1 MILQALKSYYDRK
14 AAEPDS
20 DIAPAGWV
28 ASCLD
33 YIINIDLDGNY
44 RGIECVQEIRGKKVI
59 SKPMILPNIG
69 KQALKHSNSG
79 KDANLLWDNTS
90 FVLGLGPKGDLKI
103 QSMIAVIDDWFPNSN
118 NPEIKAVK
126 AFLSK
131 GFTNRKHF
139 YELTNHKDSGEAIC
153 SGQPK
158 VSFRVHPSEHPVIFE
173 SPEVKE
179 LIRKRRLS
187 GENNKDE
194 ILGVCLITGE
204 QHVPIELTHSVI
216 KGVWKAQSSGA
227 TIIGF
232 NQDSFLS
239 YGKKQSAN
247 APVGKDAASAY
258 VKALNYL
265 LSSKQRMQVGDA
277 STVFWSERK
286 TRFESDFAFFFSEP
300 PKDDPSAGTDRIR
313 NLFDSVN
320 TGAYQEDTGDE
331 RFFVLGLSPNI
342 ARIAVR
348 FWQVGTVSEFAG
360 RIRQHFDDLRLC
372 KPPREPEY
380 YSLWR
385 LLVNIAT
392 QDESKNIP
400 PNIGGDFMR
409 SILTGAPYPASLLQ
423 AALRRIKSDT
433 ERRVTPVRAALIK
446 AYLNRYYRK
455 HSENK
460 YKEITMALDVDQQ
473 SIGYQIG
480 RLFAVLEKIQEEA
493 NPGLNSTIRERFY
506 SSACSSPVTVFAT
519 LLRLKNHHLAK
530 LENRGRAVNFE
541 RLIGEIVGRIS
552 DFPAHLDMHEQGRF
566 AIGYYHQRQNFF
578 EKREKTDQEKG
589 ERDGIEQTV

>member
-1 MILQALKSYYDRK
+1 M
-14 AAEPDS
+14 
-20 DIAPAGWV
+20 
-28 ASCLD
+28 
-33 YIINIDLDGNY
+33 
-44 RGIECVQEIRGKKVI
+44 
-59 SKPMILPNIG
+59 
-69 KQALKHSNSG
+69 
-79 KDANLLWDNTS
+79 
-90 FVLGLGPKGDLKI
+90 F
-103 QSMIAVIDDWFPNSN
+103 
-118 NPEIKAVK
+118 
-126 AFLSK
+126 
-131 GFTNRKHF
+131 
-139 YELTNHKDSGEAIC
+139 
-153 SGQPK
+153 
-158 VSFRVHPSEHPVIFE
+158 
-173 SPEVKE
+173 
-179 LIRKRRLS
+179 
-187 GENNKDE
+187 
-194 ILGVCLITGE
+194 
-204 QHVPIELTHSVI
+204 
-216 KGVWKAQSSGA
+216 
-227 TIIGF
+227 
-232 NQDSFLS
+232 
-239 YGKKQSAN
+239 
-247 APVGKDAASAY
+247 AY
-258 VKALNYL
+258 TTALNYL
-265 LSSKQRMQVGDA
+265 LRKGSKQRMQVGDA

-331 RFFVLGLSPNI
+331 RFFVLGLSPNA

-348 FWQVGTVSEFAG
+348 FWQTGTVSEFAG
-360 RIRQHFDDLRLC
+360 RIRQHFDDLRIR

-392 QDESKNIP
+392 QDKSENIP
-400 PNIGGDFMR
+400 PNISGDFMR

-423 AALRRIKSDT
+423 AALRRIRSDT
-433 ERRVTPVRAALIK
+433 ERRVTPVRASLIK